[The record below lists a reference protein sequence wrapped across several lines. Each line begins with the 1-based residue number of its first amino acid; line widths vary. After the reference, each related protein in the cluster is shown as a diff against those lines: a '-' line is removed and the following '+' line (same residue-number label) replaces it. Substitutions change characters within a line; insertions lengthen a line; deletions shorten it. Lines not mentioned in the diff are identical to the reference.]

1 MLQLRLAKTAT
12 CFPDWNP
19 ASSPGLRCNILYDFN
34 AKFLSSAGMRTM
46 FVTCM
51 GVAWQ
56 RKRKPSAV
64 SRPSP
69 TCCPFHCGHVVRLLS
84 WRRWAVCLGTVKKLE
99 VAGSTQWSS
108 VASPQTWH
116 SADLALQGF
125 GAISVQVPLGG
136 ACLTSSRILAAVR
149 KWARSHTHNYLNFSV
164 VYLFLLLNRTTRRS
178 PVILPYFARCDVSLT
193 STRYNTLRSNLS
205 D

>member
-1 MLQLRLAKTAT
+1 
-12 CFPDWNP
+12 
-19 ASSPGLRCNILYDFN
+19 
-34 AKFLSSAGMRTM
+34 M

-125 GAISVQVPLGG
+125 GAISVQVPHGG

-149 KWARSHTHNYLNFSV
+149 KWARFHTHNYLNFSV

-178 PVILPYFARCDVSLT
+178 PVILPYFVRCDVSLT